1 MSVIKNESSATSAVL
16 FLNVKGEPM
25 RFFIRPG
32 PTKVQL
38 QPLISNG
45 GGVVCR
51 TQEPNAILLADPS
64 DITAAVGA
72 AGHFYISTQ
81 YVHDCV
87 AQNQQLD
94 IESYRFNSL
103 QPVQTRAAS
112 RKRHAKG
119 RLGYSLEDDTAI
131 LNYIAKHQKE
141 VKGNRIW
148 QQMEHQHITNHSWQ
162 SMKDRFLKHLQHK
175 LQEKTPERKKKVRP
189 LKESPSPQDNSS
201 QLTPKKTPKKKAA
214 LVLSSD
220 SDATQS
226 SNEHEE
232 GESEQPELQT
242 SPEERPQEPDSE
254 IRKETDVDESEEQ
267 QQCDSEK
274 PEVSPKRARM
284 DTDTLVENTTSG
296 PNDQSS
302 PPREKQNSHTPEK
315 PSAFSILQKAAREF
329 EDSQVVDGSQE
340 GRPLSQDSVINA
352 SDTDESQIMAARERA
367 VREQEANP
375 EHPKEAEEPAP
386 AAQIHRRTPESE
398 DDDAGPSSDALS
410 IMSNAH
416 MFLFQQESQEE
427 LSQPSEEDQSS
438 QSLLE
443 TKQQVVRLMQE
454 SKKDLVDVMKALL
467 KASGD
472 VIMALSFLRE
482 GYDPEVHGPIWT
494 RHDDE
499 MLLSADSLESERLGE
514 KYGPEGVSKRA
525 AFLKADLQH

>member
-32 PTKVQL
+32 PIKVQL

-51 TQEPNAILLADPS
+51 TQEPNAILLADPR

-81 YVHDCV
+81 YIHDCV

-112 RKRHAKG
+112 RKRHATG

-131 LNYIAKHQKE
+131 LNFIAKHQKE

-175 LQEKTPERKKKVRP
+175 LQQKTPVKKKKVSLR
-189 LKESPSPQDNSS
+189 KESSSPQDNTS
-201 QLTPKKTPKKKAA
+201 QHTPKKTPKKKAA

-220 SDATQS
+220 SDDTQV
-226 SNEHEE
+226 SNEE
-232 GESEQPELQT
+232 GESEQPELRT
-242 SPEERPQEPDSE
+242 SPEETPQEPDSE
-254 IRKETDVDESEEQ
+254 ITDEVRKETDVDESEQQ
-267 QQCDSEK
+267 QQCDSEQ
-274 PEVSPKRARM
+274 PEGSPKRARM
-284 DTDTLVENTTSG
+284 GTDTLVENTTAG
-296 PNDQSS
+296 PNDRPS
-302 PPREKQNSHTPEK
+302 PPSEKQKSHAPEK

-329 EDSQVVDGSQE
+329 EDSQVTDGSQE
-340 GRPLSQDSVINA
+340 GRPLSQDSVINV

-367 VREQEANP
+367 VREQEANS

-386 AAQIHRRTPESE
+386 AAQYHRRTPESE
-398 DDDAGPSSDALS
+398 DDDAGPSSSDALP
-410 IMSNAH
+410 IVSNAH

-443 TKQQVVRLMQE
+443 TKQQVMIPKFMGPSGLGTMTKCYFQPIHSSLRGLARNMDP
-454 SKKDLVDVMKALL
+454 KK
-467 KASGD
+467 
-472 VIMALSFLRE
+472 FPRE
-482 GYDPEVHGPIWT
+482 Q
-494 RHDDE
+494 
-499 MLLSADSLESERLGE
+499 L
-514 KYGPEGVSKRA
+514 
-525 AFLKADLQH
+525 F